1 MRNTFLLLFMSSH
14 LLGWGNTGHRIVGKV
29 AEDFLTEKA
38 KQNIIKLIGHHD
50 LAMVSN
56 WADEIKSDPN
66 WRHANDWHYATIP
79 DGEDYKPGKH
89 RGKIIEKVQ
98 EFSEVLLEHKSLK
111 LEKQN
116 ALKFLIHFIGDIH
129 QPLHIGNGND
139 RGGNSVKVKWFNEPT
154 NLHTVWDSKMI
165 DSQNLSYTEYANFLL
180 TGIDE
185 AHLDKWK
192 RDEVLIYS
200 HESRDYRNQCYD
212 FEGDNLSYNYIFKN
226 KSLLEKRL
234 LQGGLRL
241 AGTLNRIFK

>member
-1 MRNTFLLLFMSSH
+1 MRNTFLLLFMSSY

-29 AEDFLTEKA
+29 AEGFLTEKA

-50 LAMVSN
+50 LAMLSN

-66 WRHANDWHYATIP
+66 WRHANDWHYATIL
-79 DGEDYKPGKH
+79 DGEDYEPGKH

-98 EFSEVLLEHKSLK
+98 EFSEVLLENRSLK

-180 TGIDE
+180 TGINE
-185 AHLDKWK
+185 VPRDKWK
-192 RDEVLIYS
+192 RDEVLTYS